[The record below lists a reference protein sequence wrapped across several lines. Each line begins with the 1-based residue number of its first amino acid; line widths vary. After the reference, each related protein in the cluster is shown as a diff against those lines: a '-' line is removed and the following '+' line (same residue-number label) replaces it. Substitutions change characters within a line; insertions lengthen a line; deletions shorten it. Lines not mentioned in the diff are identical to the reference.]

1 VGRTKQRKVGLP
13 GHSSNVMNEQTTGDQ
28 NVDNNIAD
36 YGDLNYEE
44 ADTSDKIESSPVE
57 GYNNFKKTHA
67 TEKSMSDT
75 I

>member
-1 VGRTKQRKVGLP
+1 
-13 GHSSNVMNEQTTGDQ
+13 MNEQTTGEQ

-44 ADTSDKIESSPVE
+44 ADTSYDKIESSPVE

-67 TEKSMSDT
+67 TEKSMYDA